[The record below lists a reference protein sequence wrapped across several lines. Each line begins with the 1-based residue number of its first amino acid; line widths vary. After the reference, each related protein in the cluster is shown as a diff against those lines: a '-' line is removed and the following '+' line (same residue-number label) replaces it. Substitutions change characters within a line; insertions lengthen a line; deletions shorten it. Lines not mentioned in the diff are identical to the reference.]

1 MSRSGSTSSTASD
14 RATAFERLV
23 GVERAEAIRG
33 ASERWLVNSPERG
46 WGLVVVAVT
55 ALVIGVTLAFMQ
67 RQVLVSPGQVMTQ
80 TRAVRVPVEVT
91 DAEATQ
97 RNKQLARQRAARV
110 YVQNEKTFASV
121 RAALMEMPRG
131 SAADATLN
139 EVERA
144 VLARVRTDTSLS
156 AAWAGSVQTF
166 EDLLQSTPAVRPEA
180 LVNERRM
187 INREVELRRAGGAG
201 PTTVGTDDGRGNT
214 GSESDD
220 ALTARGGEVSR
231 GVLVPSA
238 MVVGVDTPEWER
250 RAQRMVFDA
259 RFPTEL
265 SGVVT
270 RTVLTLTKAAAL
282 YEFDESATNARGEQ
296 AAAKERP
303 VTLTFSEGQVIYR
316 RGTILSAE
324 QHKLAELENTE
335 YWASNRNPLA
345 RLHDL
350 AAVGIGLVFSIGM
363 ALAIATFSPQVAAYP
378 RRLAAVMGLLAGV
391 LILGCVLALSEAR
404 LVALAIAAGPTLA
417 AMTLAVAYD
426 RRVAL
431 AMGSLL
437 AILCCVAMDQG
448 ALSALPSLV
457 GVVLGVRKLREV
469 RKRTTLVFAGLWA
482 GLATAGVGMAVGL
495 LTRPLLWP
503 AAAQSATESLA
514 AGAAVIMCGFI
525 ILGLL
530 PMIERLFGVTTG
542 LTLIE
547 LRDPSHPLLRQ
558 LQQRA
563 PGTYNHS
570 LNVAALAEAAAAAVQ
585 ADSLLAYVGSL
596 YHDVGK
602 MNKPEYFV
610 ENQTPGFNRHERLTP
625 AMSLLVIVGHVK
637 DGVELAREHKLPSS
651 LLHFIEAHHGTT
663 LVEYFFHRARKQA
676 ELSRAKA
683 NAAGGEGEAGL
694 EIAPPQEIEYRYPGP
709 KPRTREAAILMVCDA
724 AESAARAMSDPSPI
738 KIDSM
743 VRAIAHKRLM
753 DGQFDQSD
761 LTLRDLTVVIDTVS
775 RSLASI
781 YHQRIQYP
789 EGSTGNQGGGGGLAG
804 GAVVPPAVA
813 ARA

>member
-1 MSRSGSTSSTASD
+1 MSRSGSTSSSASD
-14 RATAFERLV
+14 RVTAFERLV

-121 RAALMEMPRG
+121 RSALLELPRN
-131 SAADATLN
+131 SATDATLN

-144 VLARVRTDTSLS
+144 ALARIRTDTSLS
-156 AAWAGSVQTF
+156 AAWAGSVKTL
-166 EDLLQSTPAVRPEA
+166 EDLLQSTPAVPPAA
-180 LVNERRM
+180 LINERRM
-187 INREVELRRAGGAG
+187 INREVELRRAGTNTPGGDDPRGG
-201 PTTVGTDDGRGNT
+201 PAV
-214 GSESDD
+214 ESDD
-220 ALTARGGEVSR
+220 TLTARGGDGSR

-259 RFPTEL
+259 QFPAEL
-265 SGVVT
+265 SSVVM
-270 RTVLTLTKAAAL
+270 RTVLTLTKAAAP

-316 RGTILSAE
+316 RGTILTAE
-324 QHKLAELENTE
+324 QHKLAELENAE

-350 AAVGIGLVFSIGM
+350 AAVGIGLVFSVGM

-503 AAAQSATESLA
+503 AAAQSATESAA

-637 DGVELAREHKLPSS
+637 DGVELAREYKLPTS

-663 LVEYFFHRARKQA
+663 LVEYFFHRARRQA

-683 NAAGGEGEAGL
+683 NALSGEGEVGL

-789 EGSTGNQGGGGGLAG
+789 EGPSSGNAG
-804 GAVVPPAVA
+804 GQGATGGAAVSPAVA